1 VLQSVVIAPA
11 ERYVVYVRFERA
23 GEVAMVNRVRAI
35 DHLYARFFDEVDTLG
50 AVTVGAAPASPD
62 LAGPFATLRRGV
74 DAAELDSLLA
84 AHVGKP
90 PERTLELRVTFT
102 GLPFVSERLMQA
114 DSAFFNPVE
123 WAGTMPGMNWATTT
137 AQASWRLHDPASGRD
152 NMDVT
157 WKFRVGDRVRV
168 RLANVR
174 EVLHG
179 MQHPIHLHGQ
189 RFLVLAVNG
198 EPARNPV
205 WKDTVLVPTGGTVDV
220 LVEFSNPGRWMV
232 HCHIAEHLQAGMMTI
247 FDVEAP

>member
-1 VLQSVVIAPA
+1 
-11 ERYVVYVRFERA
+11 
-23 GEVAMVNRVRAI
+23 
-35 DHLYARFFDEVDTLG
+35 
-50 AVTVGAAPASPD
+50 
-62 LAGPFATLRRGV
+62 
-74 DAAELDSLLA
+74 
-84 AHVGKP
+84 
-90 PERTLELRVTFT
+90 
-102 GLPFVSERLMQA
+102 
-114 DSAFFNPVE
+114 
-123 WAGTMPGMNWATTT
+123 MPGMNWATTT
-137 AQASWRLHDPASGRD
+137 AQASWRLHDPATGRD

-247 FDVEAP
+247 FDVGTP